1 MCLKI
6 LKLQES
12 NGSICKSFYRLEIG
26 SSSWCVKLPECQL
39 INWFILSMYQGKA
52 TDWKTTIFGDKCSF
66 SRKIYCKVI
75 TENMSE
81 PCCFYTSFGWKIN
94 GFHMSTLSQF
104 QVSAMF
110 VWLEFISLNIKY
122 TDHKKDRKI
131 CFPWYHQCQ
140 KSKMIWLHY
149 DNTALEFLWFV
160 VGVIIQT

>member
-1 MCLKI
+1 MI
-6 LKLQES
+6 YS
-12 NGSICKSFYRLEIG
+12 FNVSRKSYRLKN
-26 SSSWCVKLPECQL
+26 S
-39 INWFILSMYQGKA
+39 
-52 TDWKTTIFGDKCSF
+52 TIFGDKCSF

-81 PCCFYTSFGWKIN
+81 PCCFYTSFGWKIS
-94 GFHMSTLSQF
+94 GFHMSTLICRLQF

-110 VWLEFISLNIKY
+110 AWLEFISLNIKY
-122 TDHKKDRKI
+122 TDHKKDWKI